1 MNNITKYILTAI
13 LGIVSGVFGG
23 GLGLGVSTLAVPG
36 FLLLGLVPNSKSS
49 IGTTLVASPANW
61 PAVYKYYKEGY
72 ANLTL
77 GLIYVVFYISFSY
90 FGAKFTSEISE
101 ILTNYLVSGIHLLI
115 SLYFLLDFLHEGGE
129 LNGESILFEYY
140 NLLMFYCLLIVS
152 PKK

>member
-1 MNNITKYILTAI
+1 MNNVMNDTTKYILTAI

-77 GLIYVVFYISFSY
+77 GLIYVAFYISFSY
-90 FGAKFTSEISE
+90 FGAKINSEISE
-101 ILTNYLVSGIHLLI
+101 TLTNYLVSGIHCLI
-115 SLYFLLDFLHEGGE
+115 AVYFL
-129 LNGESILFEYY
+129 YRA
-140 NLLMFYCLLIVS
+140 VS
-152 PKK
+152 PNKKS